1 MNEALEAELRDLH
14 ERVCKAISDPKR
26 LLIIN
31 LLRDGELSVGDI
43 ADRLGVNQ
51 SNASQHLAVLRERG
65 IVTTRRAGTSVY
77 YSLRSLKILTA
88 IDLMREFVAEENA
101 VAGERPGRKLTGI
114 FLG

>member
-26 LLIIN
+26 LLIISV
-31 LLRDGELSVGDI
+31 LRDGELSVGEI
-43 ADRLGVNQ
+43 AETLGVSQ

-65 IVTTRRAGTSVY
+65 IVTTRRAGTSVF
-77 YSLRSLKILTA
+77 YSLRSQKILTA
-88 IDLMREFVAEENA
+88 IDLMREFVSEESRQPAEQ
-101 VAGERPGRKLTGI
+101 PGRRLTSV

>member
-1 MNEALEAELRDLH
+1 MDESLESELRDLH

-26 LLIIN
+26 LLIISA
-31 LLRDGELSVGDI
+31 LRDGELSVGEI
-43 ADRLGVNQ
+43 AETLGVSQ

-77 YSLRSLKILTA
+77 YALRSHKILTA
-88 IDLMREFVAEENA
+88 IDLMREFVAEETA
-101 VAGERPGRKLTGI
+101 ASLERPGRKLTSV

>member
-1 MNEALEAELRDLH
+1 MQQSLEAELRELH

-26 LLIIN
+26 LLIISV
-31 LLRDGELSVGDI
+31 LRDGELSVGQI
-43 ADRLGVNQ
+43 AETLGVSQ

-77 YSLRSLKILTA
+77 YSLRSKKILTA
-88 IDLMREFVAEENA
+88 IDLMREFVADESAPPLQPAE
-101 VAGERPGRKLTGI
+101 RKLTSI

>member
-1 MNEALEAELRDLH
+1 MDESLETELRELH

-26 LLIIN
+26 LLIISV
-31 LLRDGELSVGDI
+31 LRDGELSVGEI
-43 ADRLGVNQ
+43 AETLEVSQ

-77 YSLRSLKILTA
+77 YSLRSQKILMA
-88 IDLMREFVAEENA
+88 IDLMREFVAEEA
-101 VAGERPGRKLTGI
+101 TSSLERPGRKLTSI

>member
-26 LLIIN
+26 LLIISV
-31 LLRDGELSVGDI
+31 LRDGELSVGEI
-43 ADRLGVNQ
+43 AETLGVSQ

-65 IVTTRRAGTSVY
+65 IVSTRRDGTSIY
-77 YSLRSLKILTA
+77 YSLRSQKILTA
-88 IDLMREFVAEENA
+88 IDLMREFVAEESA
-101 VAGERPGRKLTGI
+101 LPLERPGQSLTGA

>member
-1 MNEALEAELRDLH
+1 MDEALEAELRELH

-31 LLRDGELSVGDI
+31 ALRDRELSVGQI
-43 ADRLGVNQ
+43 AASLDLSQ

-77 YSLRSLKILTA
+77 YSLRSQKILTA
-88 IDLMREFVAEENA
+88 IDLMREFVAEEMGKPA
-101 VAGERPGRKLTGI
+101 EQPAHKLTSV